1 MLPGGVVVRI
11 QGSYRHNQ
19 GLIPG
24 QGSLS
29 SSSLPATYQP
39 PPCDHTI
46 LLDFPGVSDSKEC
59 SCNAGDLSLIPG
71 LKDPLEKG
79 KATHSNIL
87 AWRSPWTVQSMG
99 LQSWTPLSYF
109 HFTNYSM

>member
-11 QGSYRHNQ
+11 QGSYCHNQ

-29 SSSLPATYQP
+29 SSSLPAAYQP
-39 PPCDHTI
+39 PPCDHTTP
-46 LLDFPGVSDSKEC
+46 LDFPGVSDSKEC

-71 LKDPLEKG
+71 FG
-79 KATHSNIL
+79 
-87 AWRSPWTVQSMG
+87 RSPREGNCYPLQYSGLENSMDYIVHG
-99 LQSWTPLSYF
+99 VPKSTEELMFL
-109 HFTNYSM
+109 NCGVG